1 MQTRD
6 LRRRD
11 GDFHFANFNVNTRVA
26 IPNAQI
32 WYPPHVKWFRFP
44 TSSAEKLKKIKNS
57 LDKIADSADLT
68 FDFVEDAM
76 REYTFPFLTIENLRK
91 IDGVLALL
99 PKIAKLALKIFDSTE
114 ISQKLPLLL
123 ENSDLS
129 VSLSQQQA
137 AILLANGFFCTHDDA
152 ERTKRGDLNL
162 FSFKLFQE
170 KTRGGVEKLKC
181 FLAYFETVIENPPNG
196 IITVVRQKLENFDFC
211 ALASGLPLTDVKV
224 DTGTSIEHSVDAAHV
239 DFANRK
245 IGGGVLWHGTIQ
257 EEIRFSIAP
266 EALIGCLL
274 CSAMRENE
282 AILIVG
288 AQQYSTYSG
297 YSRTFKFES
306 KCEFSPVDRNDFGHF
321 QSHVIAIDAADY
333 TGKEMRQYDKE
344 HIDRDLLK
352 ATVGFATRT
361 PDAPLEIATG
371 AWGCGN
377 FKGNVELKFLIQWLA
392 ASFAGRSLRFHT
404 FNDTSVGIDMMKLVE
419 IIRRREEFDCVYE
432 LLIADGDL
440 QQKLRPFAFLAAQI
454 CDQIEVE
461 EDQDALDIVSI
472 QKHFYFGEFAMD
484 KFNEL
489 RKQVR
494 NLVQEYPDFPKSGV
508 NFWFVACLCFLTF
521 DFSDILPL
529 MKHPKLVDELA
540 AKIAE
545 FYAGQVDYVAGL
557 EARGFL
563 FGPLIAVKLSVPF
576 VPIRKKGKLPG
587 PIHSVDYEKE
597 YGLDSIEIQATAFE
611 SDKRVLVFDDLLAT
625 GGTLEAAKKLIE
637 LAGAKFAA
645 AFVLVDL
652 LELKGRE
659 KLGTNTRVDALL
671 QL

>member
-11 GDFHFANFNVNTRVA
+11 GDFHFADFNVAAHYAV
-26 IPNAQI
+26 PNAQI

-44 TSSAEKLKKIKNS
+44 TSSAEKLEKIKNS

-99 PKIAKLALKIFDSTE
+99 PKIAKLALKIFDATE
-114 ISQKLPLLL
+114 ISQKLPLLV

-129 VSLSQQQA
+129 LSLSQQQA
-137 AILLANGFFCTHDDA
+137 AILLANGFFCTHDDG
-152 ERTKRGDLNL
+152 ERTKRGEFNL
-162 FSFKLFQE
+162 FSFKLLFQE

-181 FLAYFETVIENPPNG
+181 FLAYFESVIENPPSG
-196 IITVVRQKLENFDFC
+196 MITVVRQKLENFDFRT
-211 ALASGLPLTDVKV
+211 LANGLPLTDVKV
-224 DTGTSIEHSVDAAHV
+224 DAETSIEHSVGTAHV

-266 EALIGCLL
+266 ETLIGCLL

-288 AQQYSTYSG
+288 AQQYSKYSG

-306 KCEFSPVDRNDFGHF
+306 KCEFSSVDRNDFGHF
-321 QSHVIAIDAADY
+321 QSHVIAIDATDY

-344 HIDRDLLK
+344 HIDRDLQK
-352 ATVGFATRT
+352 ATAGFATRT

-392 ASFAGRSLRFHT
+392 ASLAGRPLRFHT
-404 FNDTSVGIDMMKLVE
+404 FNDTAVGVDLLKLVE
-419 IIRRREEFDCVYE
+419 IIRRREEFDCVKIYE
-432 LLIADGDL
+432 LLTGDGDL

-461 EDQDALDIVSI
+461 EDQDALDIVNI

-508 NFWFVACLCFLTF
+508 NFC
-521 DFSDILPL
+521 DILPL

-611 SDKRVLVFDDLLAT
+611 NDKRVLVFDDLLAT